1 MLPDWLV
8 IVGIVALASVAQ
20 TAVGFGTPLI
30 AMPVLV
36 PLLGIRTATP
46 VSTVVG
52 LLLSVL
58 ILRRFRQAFDV
69 RAVAHLLLATLVGV
83 PLGVA
88 LINWVDTA
96 VLTTILGILV
106 LGYAL
111 YGLLSPRLPTLE
123 HVGWA
128 YGFGAVAGVLAGALN
143 SAAPAVAMYGSAR
156 RWSPEAFRT
165 NLQGY
170 FLVVNT
176 AVLLLHGLEGNLTAV
191 FWRSAGWALPGLLIG
206 FGGGLWLAQRIDP
219 ARFGKLVLLLLLVL
233 GLNLIF

>member
-1 MLPDWLV
+1 MLPPWLTV
-8 IVGIVALASVAQ
+8 LGIVALASVAQ

-46 VSTVVG
+46 LSTVVG

-58 ILRRFRQAFDV
+58 ILLRLRQAFNV

-96 VLTTILGILV
+96 VLTTTLGILV

-111 YGLLSPRLPTLE
+111 YGLLAPTLPTLE
-123 HVGWA
+123 HPGWA

-156 RWSPEAFRT
+156 RWSPDAFRT

-176 AVLLLHGLEGNLTAV
+176 AVLLLHGLEGNLTGV
-191 FWRSAGWALPGLLIG
+191 FWQNILWAIPGMLVG
-206 FGGGLWLAQRIDP
+206 FGIGLWLAQRIDQ
-219 ARFGKLVLLLLLVL
+219 AHFTRLVLLLLLVL